1 MRKVQKA
8 SLKAEKKQ
16 SHLGIGVALGPGSL
30 GSLGWGLGLQQT
42 DARTEKQRK
51 EEEEVYSK
59 SRQ

>member
-16 SHLGIGVALGPGSL
+16 CHLGIGVALGP